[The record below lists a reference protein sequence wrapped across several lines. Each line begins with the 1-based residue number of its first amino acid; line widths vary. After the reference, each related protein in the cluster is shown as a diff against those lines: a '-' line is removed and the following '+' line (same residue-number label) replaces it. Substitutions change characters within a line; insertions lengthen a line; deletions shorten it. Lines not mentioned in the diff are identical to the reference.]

1 MNVGVFLCL
10 EPYTSLENNLRL
22 AHEYGFNYADIT
34 DTQACNIGHVPGRT
48 IALGACPS
56 GPLP

>member
-22 AHEYGFNYADIT
+22 AHEYGFTHADIT
-34 DTQACNIGHVPGRT
+34 DKYVRLP
-48 IALGACPS
+48 IARVAPAMA
-56 GPLP
+56 